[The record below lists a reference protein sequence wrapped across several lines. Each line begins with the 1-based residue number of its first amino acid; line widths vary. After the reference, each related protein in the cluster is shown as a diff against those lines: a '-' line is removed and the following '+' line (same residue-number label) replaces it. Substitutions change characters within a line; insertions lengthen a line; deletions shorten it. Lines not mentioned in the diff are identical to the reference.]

1 MDQDTVELIE
11 RRLAERVEAR
21 VRERLFK
28 FYAALGGIALAVI
41 SFFGYNLVTG
51 LEDQA
56 RRFAESAV
64 GPSVQAADEAAAA
77 ARDKAAE
84 AGARLEAFAEFQ
96 KRREEALFES
106 ERQAELNQARI
117 NRIGDEIEGQLD
129 RIGAT
134 LADTRAQVEAL
145 SARAKEVAGIGN
157 VAELAA
163 NLAGLT
169 AQVALLDEQLRE
181 IRARTEGEQ
190 GYETPLADAG
200 RIETIQRAATEQA
213 QIGALRPMMAP
224 PGEDAFPGIAA
235 PAPNTVYFQFTGVPR
250 EAAQAISARLVPLGF
265 IVPGEERLATAA
277 GLHEVRYFFPE
288 DRPRAQ
294 GLAEALDI
302 ILRESGY
309 RAGIELNDLTDFK
322 GQKPRPGTL
331 ELWLEPVPGG

>member
-1 MDQDTVELIE
+1 MDQDQLELIE

-64 GPSVQAADEAAAA
+64 GPSVEAADIAAAA

-84 AGARLEAFAEFQ
+84 AGARLEAFADFQ
-96 KRREEALFES
+96 KRREESLFES

-117 NRIGDEIEGQLD
+117 DRIGDEIEGQLGQ
-129 RIGAT
+129 IGAT
-134 LADTRAQVEAL
+134 LQDTRAQVEAL

-163 NLAGLT
+163 SLAGLT
-169 AQVALLDEQLRE
+169 SQVALLDEQLRE

-200 RIETIQRAATEQA
+200 AIETIQRVATEQA
-213 QIGALRPMMAP
+213 QIGFGGDSWGGNNSSGDDGT
-224 PGEDAFPGIAA
+224 GET
-235 PAPNTVYFQFTGVPR
+235 NTVYFQFTGVPR
-250 EAAQAISARLVPLGF
+250 ETARALSEQLLALGY
-265 IVPGEERLATAA
+265 IVPGEERLATAM
-277 GLHEVRYFFPE
+277 GLHEVRYFFAD
-288 DRPRAQ
+288 DRARAE
-294 GLAEALDI
+294 GLVQALNV
-302 ILRESGY
+302 ILRERGY
-309 RAGIELNDLTDFK
+309 RAEMELRDLTEFR

-331 ELWLEPVPGG
+331 ELWLEPVPTG